1 MLTCQDDTIRGPE
14 TLKMESD
21 CSSRKLGE
29 TSFVREA
36 NANTAQVRIFTTHS
50 VVQKRASDRR
60 LAIRQFASGA
70 SRRPIG
76 AGREGPA
83 LRVCHAF
90 AARDR
95 EKEAAVNVIFP
106 LRLLEMQ

>member
-1 MLTCQDDTIRGPE
+1 MQIWPE
-14 TLKMESD
+14 SAYLRRIQ
-21 CSSRKLGE
+21 SSRKGLLIADW
-29 TSFVREA
+29 R
-36 NANTAQVRIFTTHS
+36 
-50 VVQKRASDRR
+50 SDNSHPGRR
-60 LAIRQFASGA
+60 VGR
-70 SRRPIG
+70 IG